1 MNAPYQILVLYT
13 NVFVNECRG
22 RACPALIE
30 ETMIDIVKSNYVLD
44 LRGVECPLNF
54 VKTKIQLE
62 KMNQGEVLEIWLDP
76 GEAIES
82 VPPSV
87 REEGHEILGQEKIEN
102 YFKVIIKKNN

>member
-1 MNAPYQILVLYT
+1 MT
-13 NVFVNECRG
+13 D
-22 RACPALIE
+22 
-30 ETMIDIVKSNYVLD
+30 TVKSNFFMD

-62 KMNQGEVLEIWLDP
+62 KMETDQILEVWLDP

-87 REEGHEILGQEKIEN
+87 IEEGHKILLQKEIEN
-102 YFKVIIKKNN
+102 YFKVLIKKCNKTR